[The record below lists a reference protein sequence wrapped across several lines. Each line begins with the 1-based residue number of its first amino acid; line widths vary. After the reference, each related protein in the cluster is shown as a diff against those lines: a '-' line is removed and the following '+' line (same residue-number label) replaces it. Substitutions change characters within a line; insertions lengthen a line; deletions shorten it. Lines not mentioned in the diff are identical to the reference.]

1 MHYCRRLRELE
12 MLSPTAGLAGT
23 AKLDAQAHAG
33 LLGERRPWFALLG
46 PRLWAQLLR
55 VVGPR
60 LRGALQRVLSDRDE
74 HSVRIHPDLVVLV
87 GSDQR

>member
-1 MHYCRRLRELE
+1 
-12 MLSPTAGLAGT
+12 MLAS
-23 AKLDAQAHAG
+23 AKLDEQAYAG
-33 LLGERRPWFALLG
+33 LFGERRPWFALLG

-60 LRGALQRVLSDRDE
+60 LRGALQRVLSDSDE

-87 GSDQR
+87 GSGQRYVQRLRCDAAAHDLV